1 VPVTVSNGWVLCHV
15 PLPPILLFR
24 YTRIVLLYIELF
36 LFCQELFF
44 LHCVTLFMYRE
55 PKCNTNGGEKLTTG
69 KRIREIREKR
79 EMTQEQLAK
88 KAGMSKGFLSDV
100 ENDKTNIGSQ
110 GILRLANELG
120 ASVDYL
126 LAGKVTESAENEQ
139 IIIPQELS
147 LAAEELNLSYSDT
160 LDLLNTFNSA
170 VARRGK
176 KYHKELTVDGWKK
189 FHEAI
194 KEAFK

>member
-1 VPVTVSNGWVLCHV
+1 
-15 PLPPILLFR
+15 
-24 YTRIVLLYIELF
+24 
-36 LFCQELFF
+36 
-44 LHCVTLFMYRE
+44 M
-55 PKCNTNGGEKLTTG
+55 GEGKLTTG
-69 KRIREIREKR
+69 KRIKEIREKR
-79 EMTQEQLAK
+79 GLIQEDLAK

-126 LAGKVTESAENEQ
+126 LTGKVTENAQNEQ
-139 IIIPQELS
+139 IIIPQKLS
-147 LAAEELNLSYSDT
+147 QAAEELSLSYSET

-170 VARRGK
+170 VARRGT
-176 KYHKELTVDGWKK
+176 KYRKELTVDGWKK

-194 KEAFK
+194 KEAFN

>member
-1 VPVTVSNGWVLCHV
+1 
-15 PLPPILLFR
+15 
-24 YTRIVLLYIELF
+24 
-36 LFCQELFF
+36 
-44 LHCVTLFMYRE
+44 
-55 PKCNTNGGEKLTTG
+55 LTTG

-79 EMTQEQLAK
+79 ELTQEELAK

-110 GILRLANELG
+110 GLLRLANELG

-139 IIIPQELS
+139 IVIPQELS
-147 LAAEELNLSYSDT
+147 QAAKDLGLSYSET
-160 LDLLNTFNSA
+160 LDTLNTFNSA

-176 KYHKELTVDGWKK
+176 TYRKEPSVEDWKK
-189 FHEAI
+189 FHKAI
-194 KEAFK
+194 KEVFS